1 MSKTDYVHEILKW
14 VSYNRYT
21 VAATTVAGLFLGLA
35 SCQFTAKDPL
45 TGEKVTKEVLQATLE
60 AKAKSS
66 VAGYDKMLADYKA
79 ALAVAQENDSVLFA
93 RYESAMNQIDQQ
105 KQFWQG
111 VIQWVEQIP
120 AVSGNPLLGGALGL
134 GGTLFGIGTL
144 ADNRRKDRKI
154 KTAKTV

>member
-1 MSKTDYVHEILKW
+1 MSKTDYVHAVLKW
-14 VSYNRYT
+14 ISYNRYT
-21 VAATTVAGLFLGLA
+21 VASLGVAGLFLGLA

-66 VAGYDKMLADYKA
+66 IAGYDKMLADYKV
-79 ALAVAQENDSVLFA
+79 ALAVAQENDAVLFA
-93 RYESAMNQIDQQ
+93 QYQASMDSIDQQ

-111 VIQWVEQIP
+111 VIQWVGQIP

-154 KTAKTV
+154 KTAKPV